1 VCGAHCGGDLAR
13 KDTLFTPGPYDPE
26 FFFFFF
32 FFFFFIADIS

>member
-13 KDTLFTPGPYDPE
+13 TDTSFTPGPSDPE

-32 FFFFFIADIS
+32 LTLHFN